1 MNKKNLPLIFL
12 WASMVFFFLRD
23 SAGAERLK
31 TPAEE
36 AGYARYSQNEA
47 IARFLSSLD
56 FLSREVTVQVVG
68 KTLGV
73 EELPP
78 QDIFLIVITE
88 EGAVFPEQANR
99 KKPTVFLFASQ
110 HGNEQSP
117 KEAAL
122 WLARDLALGEL
133 RPLLT
138 KANFLII
145 PQANPLGNWLDRRQ
159 NEQGLD
165 LNRDH
170 VKLESPEVRAIHR
183 VFRAWMPE
191 VTIDGHEKGDDYYR
205 ISLGCVSNANIDPLL
220 QQYSRTT
227 ILAEV
232 RKSLEEERV
241 TFHEYLVTEEIG
253 FDTAAGVS
261 YPAPELAGREEMT
274 RYSTTDINDGRNSL
288 GIYET
293 LSFIQEGA
301 SRHDLVTLEQR
312 TRWQYLGLRSFFEA
326 VAGHAEDIV
335 TMVTGLRARL
345 FQRAER
351 NPEQDS
357 VQLRMKYVR
366 DENAPTLTIKV
377 FKRTDSPI
385 LGILKGDRRA
395 GEVVTRSDLAPYPY
409 PRRSEVQTQVIKN
422 WFPGVAPTAS
432 VPLPLGYVIPAGHQ
446 NVVDVLL
453 AHGLQVD
460 LFTADMA
467 LDVEAYRAREVVPS
481 KYDYLPPEK
490 IDLEKESLR
499 IMAKKGDYF
508 VSCSQAGAN
517 LIPCLLEPQ
526 SQYGLIRYWSFNL
539 VPDKGDFF
547 TFARLTRSAE
557 LPLVPYRRWEVSR

>member
-1 MNKKNLPLIFL
+1 MMNNKNLWQIFL
-12 WASMVFFFLRD
+12 CVTMLFFFLPD
-23 SAGAERLK
+23 SAAAEILK

-36 AGYARYSQNEA
+36 TGYTRYTQNED

-56 FLSREVTVQVVG
+56 FLSREVNVRVIG
-68 KTLGV
+68 KTQGV

-78 QDIFLIVITE
+78 QDLFLIVITE
-88 EGAVFPEQANR
+88 EGAAFPEQANR
-99 KKPTVFLFASQ
+99 RKPTIFLFASQ

-133 RPLLT
+133 KPLLT

-145 PQANPLGNWLDRRQ
+145 PQANPFGNWLDGRR

-205 ISLGCVSNANIDPLL
+205 VSIGCVSNANIHPLL
-220 QQYSRTT
+220 QQYSRNT

-232 RKSLEEERV
+232 KKNLEEERV

-253 FDTAAGVS
+253 FDTAAG
-261 YPAPELAGREEMT
+261 ELAGKEEMT

-301 SRHDLVTLEQR
+301 SRHDLGTLEQR
-312 TRWQYLGLRSFFEA
+312 TRWQYLGFRSFIEA
-326 VAGHAEDIV
+326 VADHGEDIV
-335 TMVTGLRARL
+335 AMVTDLRTQL
-345 FQRAER
+345 FQRGEL
-351 NPEQDS
+351 NPEGDS
-357 VQLRMKYVR
+357 VHLRMMYVR
-366 DENAPTLTIKV
+366 DKSTPTLTIRI
-377 FKRTDSPI
+377 FERTESPI
-385 LGILKGDRRA
+385 LGILKADKKA
-395 GEVVTRSDLAPYPY
+395 GEVVTRTDLDPYPY
-409 PRRSEVQTQVIKN
+409 PPRSEVQTRVIKN

-432 VPLPLGYVIPAGHQ
+432 VSLPSGYIIPAGCQ
-446 NVVDVLL
+446 SVVDVLL
-453 AHGLQVD
+453 AHGLRVG
-460 LFTADMA
+460 LFTADTVV
-467 LDVEAYRAREVVPS
+467 DVEAYKARDVVPS

-490 IDLEKESLR
+490 IDVEKEQLR
-499 IMAKKGDYF
+499 IVAKKGDYF
-508 VSCSQAGAN
+508 ISCRQTGVN
-517 LIPCLLEPQ
+517 LIPCLLEAQ

-539 VPDKGDFF
+539 VPDKGNFSAI
-547 TFARLTRSAE
+547 TRLTKSVD
-557 LPLVPYRRWEVSR
+557 LPLVPYRRWEMFP